1 MRNFLIKSKVKS
13 KLLMAR
19 HNETGKLGEQLARNW
34 AENNGYI
41 IRNQNWR
48 YGHWEIDLVASKAG
62 RLHFFEVKTRRTN
75 RFGYPEKLVDRN
87 KLRYFISAGTAYIR
101 INRGFKWVQ
110 YDILSISLDEQDH
123 PTFFLIEDVYF

>member
-1 MRNFLIKSKVKS
+1 
-13 KLLMAR
+13 MAR
-19 HNETGKLGEQLARNW
+19 HNETGKLGEALALKW
-34 AENNGYI
+34 AEDNGYT

-48 YGHWEIDLVASKAG
+48 YGHWELDLVASKAG
-62 RLHFFEVKTRRTN
+62 RLHFFEVKTRRTT

-110 YDILSISLDEQDH
+110 YDILSISLDEHDH
-123 PTFFLIEDVYF
+123 PTFLLIEDVYF

>member
-1 MRNFLIKSKVKS
+1 
-13 KLLMAR
+13 MAR
-19 HNETGKLGEQLARNW
+19 HNETGKLGEALALNW

-48 YGHWEIDLVASKAG
+48 YGHWEIDIVASKAG
-62 RLHFFEVKTRRTN
+62 RLHLFEVKTRRTN
-75 RFGYPEKLVDRN
+75 RFGYPEKLVDRK

>member
-1 MRNFLIKSKVKS
+1 
-13 KLLMAR
+13 MAR

-34 AENNGYI
+34 AEENGYW

-48 YGHWEIDLVASKAG
+48 YGHWEIDLVASKVG
-62 RLHFFEVKTRRTN
+62 RLHFFEVKTRRTSS
-75 RFGYPEKLVDRN
+75 FGYPEKLVDRK

>member
-1 MRNFLIKSKVKS
+1 
-13 KLLMAR
+13 MAR

-34 AENNGYI
+34 VESNGYS

-48 YGHWEIDLVASKAG
+48 YGHWEIDLVVSKAG
-62 RLHFFEVKTRRTN
+62 RLHFFEVKT
-75 RFGYPEKLVDRN
+75 
-87 KLRYFISAGTAYIR
+87 YFISAGTAYIR

-110 YDILSISLDEQDH
+110 YDILSISLDEHDQ